1 MIRVSIGVGAVLAV
15 AASMIPAAGKPVA
28 APTPGPWSVACRYD
42 TGLLPELSGLAPS
55 VRHKRLLWAVNDSG
69 NAAVVYGLDARTCR
83 VRARL
88 TLTGGLEDAEA
99 LATGRNRR
107 GRPVIWVGDIGDN
120 AAGRSH
126 VSVVEVREPP
136 LGDSRRSGTVH
147 RFRYADGPRDAEALM
162 AAPGGRRL
170 HVISKTFPGA
180 VHRLPVRRRAV
191 TARRIGPAP
200 GFATDAARSP
210 AGDGYAVR
218 DYLGIQLFSGGV
230 PGRADA
236 RTSPPPLPQA
246 EAVAYSR
253 NGRWLYTASERD
265 DRLLRSRLKH

>member
-1 MIRVSIGVGAVLAV
+1 MIRVTIGVGAVLAV
-15 AASMIPAAGKPVA
+15 AASVIPTAGTPAA
-28 APTPGPWSVACRYD
+28 APSPGPWSVACRYD
-42 TGLLPELSGLAPS
+42 TQLLPELSGLAPS

-69 NAAVVYGLDARTCR
+69 NAAVIHGLDARTCR

-88 TLTGGLEDAEA
+88 TLTGALKDAEA

-120 AAGRSH
+120 AASRSG
-126 VSVVEVREPP
+126 VSVVEVPEPP
-136 LGDSRRSGTVH
+136 VGDSRRSGTRH

-162 AAPGGRRL
+162 ADPDGRGL
-170 HVISKTFPGA
+170 YVISKTLTGA
-180 VHRLPVRRRAV
+180 VYRLPVRRRTV

-200 GFATDAARSP
+200 GFATDAARGP
-210 AGDGYAVR
+210 DGDGYAVR
-218 DYLGIQLFSGGV
+218 DYLGIQLFGAGI
-230 PGRADA
+230 PGRALA

-265 DRLLRSRLKH
+265 DRLLRSRLDR